1 MRESAQPSLQEIF
14 DAMTQAVEMD
24 GSLKKRFNALVHF
37 NVDGEM
43 VSLDARSTTDGDS
56 TTTTSST
63 SPDLVVKTSLPVLLD
78 LINKKIKPQQAFMKG
93 KLKIKG
99 KMPLAMKLTLI
110 LEATRKNLA
119 LQNSRL

>member
-1 MRESAQPSLQEIF
+1 MGESAQPSVREIF
-14 DAMTQAVEMD
+14 DAMTSALEMD

-37 NVDGEM
+37 NVDGET
-43 VSLDARSTTDGDS
+43 VSLDARSNRSDGGD
-56 TTTTSST
+56 
-63 SPDLVVKTSLPVLLD
+63 SPDLVVKTSQPVLLD